1 MWTENVLQIR
11 IGSWA
16 MLTAWTGINIVG
28 GKSGVQLTFVQDG
41 RPSGEAYIQ
50 LDSEEDVQKACALD
64 KHHMG
69 KRYIE
74 GEAPHGQVLH
84 WRWGTILYI

>member
-1 MWTENVLQIR
+1 
-11 IGSWA
+11 
-16 MLTAWTGINIVG
+16 MLTAGINIVG
-28 GKSGVQLTFVQDG
+28 GKSGVRFTYLPDG

-74 GEAPHGQVLH
+74 GEAPHGQVVH
-84 WRWGTILYI
+84 